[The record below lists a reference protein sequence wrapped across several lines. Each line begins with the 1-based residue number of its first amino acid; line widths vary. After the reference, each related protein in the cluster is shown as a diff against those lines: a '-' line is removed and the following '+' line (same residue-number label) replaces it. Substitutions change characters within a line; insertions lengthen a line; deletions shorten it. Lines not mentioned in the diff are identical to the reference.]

1 MGLWR
6 AAGLVIDQKDD
17 EKFAVQCPNRTNH
30 SDPEA
35 FGGTVLYKRPGE
47 YPIFHC
53 GRTKCRDG
61 QFGTREALLSF
72 GPELV
77 DKFCKP
83 FHPDGDDDGDLPEII
98 TSNRQLPDLTAD
110 AMKAIERAN
119 DPPRLFRRSGAVVR
133 LRRDDGP
140 AYCEPLSIPA
150 LRGEIARAAVWKR
163 WTGNGDKAVTIN
175 DKPPREVVED
185 LLSHPGW
192 RLPVID
198 QIVESPVFTGG
209 WSADRPAWLPPRL
222 PTLV

>member
-1 MGLWR
+1 MLTLTKAVTVGQFCALKLPQSGSILRAQYHEEPKRATAWLKQFKGNLRTLNVVGLWR
-6 AAGLVIDQKDD
+6 SAGLIIDQKDD
-17 EKFAVQCPNRTNH
+17 EKFVVQCPNRANH

-53 GRTKCRDG
+53 GQTKCRDG

-77 DKFCKP
+77 DQFCEP
-83 FHPDGDDDGDLPEII
+83 FRPNGGDDGDLPEII
-98 TSNRQLPDLTAD
+98 TSNRQLPNLTKD
-110 AMKAIERAN
+110 TMKAIERAN

-140 AYCEPLSIPA
+140 AYSEPMSVPA

-163 WTGNGDKAVTIN
+163 
-175 DKPPREVVED
+175 R
-185 LLSHPGW
+185 
-192 RLPVID
+192 
-198 QIVESPVFTGG
+198 
-209 WSADRPAWLPPRL
+209 
-222 PTLV
+222 